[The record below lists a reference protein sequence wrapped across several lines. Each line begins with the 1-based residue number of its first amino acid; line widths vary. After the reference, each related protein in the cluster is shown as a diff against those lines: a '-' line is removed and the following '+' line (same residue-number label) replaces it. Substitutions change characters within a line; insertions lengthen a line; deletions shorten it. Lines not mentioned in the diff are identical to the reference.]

1 MAEQA
6 TISRVAVT
14 LERIRAA
21 AEEIRGAIVKTPCI
35 RSLTLSEIVGCE
47 VFLKFENLQF
57 TASFKERGA
66 LVKLLSLSEEE
77 RRRGV
82 VAMSAGN
89 HALAVA
95 HHAKRLGIPAAVVM
109 PRFTPNVKVE
119 NTRVLGA
126 RVLIRGESLEE
137 ASEYALEIAKSEGA
151 SFVHPY
157 DDEEI
162 LRGQGTVA
170 LEMLEA
176 EPDLEVLVVPVG
188 GGGLIAGNAIA
199 AHGLRPGI
207 EVVGVQTASFPSMV
221 QALAGRPIE
230 CGPVTI
236 AEGIAVKRPGSL
248 TLPIIREHVSDVLTV
263 EELDLEEAVLLF
275 LEIEKTVVEAA
286 GAAGL
291 AALVTH
297 PERFA
302 GRRVGLIVSGG
313 NIDLLILSSI
323 IQRGLVR
330 SHRLVRLHV
339 QVRDVPGALADVTR
353 ILGEANGNIV
363 AVLHHRAFT
372 SSPLRAAEVEFVL
385 ETRGLEHVGEILESL
400 VGAGYEARALD
411 V

>member
-1 MAEQA
+1 
-6 TISRVAVT
+6 VAVT

-21 AEEIRGAIVKTPCI
+21 ADEIRGAIVETPCVHS
-35 RSLTLSEIVGCE
+35 RTLSGIAGCE
-47 VFLKFENLQF
+47 VLLKLENLQF

-66 LVKLLSLSEEE
+66 LVKLLSLSDEA

-89 HALAVA
+89 HAQAVA
-95 HHAKRLGIPAAVVM
+95 YHATCLGIPATVVM
-109 PRFTPNVKVE
+109 PRSTPNAKVE

-126 RVLIRGESLEE
+126 RVLLKGESLEE
-137 ASEYALEIAKSEGA
+137 ASALAHEIERAEQR

-162 LRGQGTVA
+162 LRGQGTIA
-170 LEMLEA
+170 LEMLETD
-176 EPDLEVLVVPVG
+176 PHLDVLVVPVG

-199 AHGLRPGI
+199 ARGIRPEI
-207 EVVGVQTASFPSMV
+207 EVVGVQTARFPSMV

-230 CGPVTI
+230 CGPFTV
-236 AEGIAVKRPGSL
+236 AEGIAVKQPGEL
-248 TLPIIREHVSDVLTV
+248 TLPVIREHVREILVV
-263 EELDLEEAVLLF
+263 EEQDLEEAVLLL

-291 AALVTH
+291 AALMAH
-297 PERFA
+297 RERFA

-330 SHRLVRLHV
+330 SHRLVRLRV
-339 QVRDVPGALADVTR
+339 EVRDVPGALAAVTR
-353 ILGEANGNIV
+353 IIGEVNGNIV
-363 AVLHHRAFT
+363 AVQHQRAFT
-372 SSPLRAAEVEFVL
+372 TSPLRAADVEFVL
-385 ETRGLEHVGEILESL
+385 QTRGPDHVDEIVAAL
-400 VGAGYEARALD
+400 VRSGYEAGALD
-411 V
+411 R

>member
-1 MAEQA
+1 MGGQG
-6 TISRVAVT
+6 TIPPVAVT

-21 AEEIRGAIVKTPCI
+21 AEEIRGAIVETPCI
-35 RSLTLSEIVGCE
+35 RSRTLSEIAGCE
-47 VFLKFENLQF
+47 IFLKFENLQF
-57 TASFKERGA
+57 TASFKDRGS
-66 LVKLLSLSEEE
+66 LVKLLSLSEAE

-95 HHAKRLGIPAAVVM
+95 HHARRLGVPATVVM
-109 PRFTPNVKVE
+109 PRFTPNVKVH
-119 NTRVLGA
+119 NTRVFGA
-126 RVLIRGESLEE
+126 RVLLHGDSLEE
-137 ASEYALEIAKSEGA
+137 ASEFALEIARSEQK

-162 LRGQGTVA
+162 IRGQGTVA

-188 GGGLIAGNAIA
+188 GGGLSSGSALA
-199 AHGLRPGI
+199 ARGIRPRI
-207 EVVGVQTASFPSMV
+207 EVVGVQTARFPSMV
-221 QALAGRPIE
+221 QALEGTPIE
-230 CGPVTI
+230 CGPFTI
-236 AEGIAVKRPGSL
+236 AEGIAVKRPGEL
-248 TLPIIREHVSDVLTV
+248 TLPVIREHVNEILVV
-263 EELDLEEAVLLF
+263 EELDLEEAVLLL

-291 AALVTH
+291 AAVLAH
-297 PERFA
+297 RERFE

-330 SHRLVRLHV
+330 SHRLVRLRV
-339 QVRDVPGALADVTR
+339 RVRDVPGALADVTR
-353 ILGEANGNIV
+353 SIGEANGNIV
-363 AVLHHRAFT
+363 AVQHHRAFT
-372 SSPLRAAEVEFVL
+372 SSPLRAADVEFVL
-385 ETRGLEHVGEILESL
+385 ETRGPEHVGEIVAAL
-400 VGAGYEARALD
+400 VGSGYEARALD